1 MPVLRPSG
9 SDFTSVVKAAAQY
22 VAPGLGGKVS
32 NSGRGSM
39 IAPPSLG
46 SIVRASQVGALSSPT
61 TSVVFING
69 VTSPIR
75 QSSSNPVFNPKTI
88 AGLVLWL
95 DGADPSG
102 TGNTPS
108 AGATIPTW
116 VEKATANNAA
126 VTGTLT
132 YVSGGGVNFNGS
144 SYMYNTNFVQNL
156 SLHSM
161 FVVYK
166 TNVRVGFAGLLSLA
180 PTPNTGLDWQTVS
193 GIPFITDDAFSLQG
207 DFFGGSYFIRS
218 PDITNLQAVALYNH
232 NMSNTTGSM
241 YRNGS
246 NVANS
251 NAAYVFGT
259 CSGYNV
265 GGRWEG
271 SPTLSV
277 PFNGVIYDMLYF
289 NTPLTLVNR
298 EKIEG
303 YLAWKWGLQS
313 SLPTG
318 HTYKSAAPT

>member
-75 QSSSNPVFNPKTI
+75 QSSSNAGFNPVSI
-88 AGLVLWL
+88 GGLVLWL

-102 TGNTPS
+102 TGTAPS
-108 AGATIPTW
+108 AGATVSTW
-116 VEKATANNAA
+116 VEKTSRNNAA

-144 SYMYNTNFVQNL
+144 TYMYNTSFAQNL
-156 SLHSM
+156 SQHSM

-166 TNVRVGFAGLLSLA
+166 TNVLSGFSGLLSLA
-180 PTPNTGLDWQTVS
+180 PTPNNVADYLSKSGLAITSDSAFAVNADDQGQKFLYTIPISNLQTV
-193 GIPFITDDAFSLQG
+193 AM
-207 DFFGGSYFIRS
+207 
-218 PDITNLQAVALYNH
+218 YND
-232 NMSNTTGSM
+232 NMSNTTGSC

-246 NVANS
+246 NVANLNS
-251 NAAYVFGT
+251 AYVFGT
-259 CSGYNV
+259 CSGYSV
-265 GGRWEG
+265 GARFIG
-271 SPTLSV
+271 SGDHCCI
-277 PFNGVIYDMLYF
+277 FNGVIYDMLYF